1 MDTLTVFMEFPKD
14 FIGALNIPEREIGH
28 RFKQLIISE
37 LVRNRQISSGKGA
50 ELLNMT
56 KAEFINLMAQND
68 ISYFTESPEEL
79 AAQVRNMQKM
89 MDN

>member
-1 MDTLTVFMEFPKD
+1 MDTLTILMEFPKD
-14 FIGALNIPEREIGH
+14 FIGALNIPEREIGNQ
-28 RFKQLIISE
+28 FKKLIILE

-50 ELLNMT
+50 ELLDMR
-56 KAEFINLMAQND
+56 KSDFISLMAQND

-79 AAQVRNMQKM
+79 ASQVRNMQKI